1 MEWTVVTA
9 LVVIVGLFFTVGKPI
24 LALNR
29 NIVELNL
36 TMKQQGTEIKR
47 NTEEIEDQKRH
58 ARESHKRLW
67 EHNNQQDETLRDH
80 ETRIGALEHKKEA

>member
-9 LVVIVGLFFTVGKPI
+9 LVALVGLFFTVGKPI
-24 LALNR
+24 LSLNR

-36 TMKQQGTEIKR
+36 TMKQQGTDIKR
-47 NTEEIEDQKRH
+47 NSEELEDQKKH

-67 EHNNQQDETLRDH
+67 EHNNEQDETLQDH
-80 ETRIGALEHKKEA
+80 EHRIGALEHKGG

>member
-9 LVVIVGLFFTVGKPI
+9 LVVLVGLFFTVGKPI

-36 TMKQQGTEIKR
+36 TMKQQATDIKR
-47 NTEEIEDQKRH
+47 NAEEIKDQKKH
-58 ARESHKRLW
+58 AQESHKRLW
-67 EHNNQQDETLRDH
+67 EHNSEQDDQLKDH
-80 ETRIGALEHKKEA
+80 ELRIGALEHKGG